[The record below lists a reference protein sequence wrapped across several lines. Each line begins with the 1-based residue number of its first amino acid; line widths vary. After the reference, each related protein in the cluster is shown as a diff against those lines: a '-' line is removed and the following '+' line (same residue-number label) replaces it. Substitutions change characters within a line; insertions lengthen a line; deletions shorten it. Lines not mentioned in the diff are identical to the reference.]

1 MNHVPVSSSNLR
13 SVGYDPAT
21 HVLEIAF
28 HSSGIYQYSGVPP
41 HIHSGLMNASSK
53 GQYFDAHIKK
63 AGYPYRKVG

>member
-1 MNHVPVSSSNLR
+1 MNRVPVSSSNLR

-28 HSSGIYQYSGVPP
+28 HSSGIYQYSGVPS
-41 HIHSGLMNASSK
+41 HIHSGLMSASSK

-63 AGYPYRKVG
+63 AGYAYRKVG